1 MSPFEV
7 IRTCIEL
14 TFLSPAVLWVL
25 YFLLMQLKRS
35 HLDNKWKTWE
45 YMYAGPLVLAFYW
58 LDVYVN
64 YTIMSLFLWEFPKS
78 WKEEKLVTER
88 LTRYYFDKDGW
99 RKQVT
104 AWIGPLLLDPWD
116 PNGKHVGYK
125 PPEGK

>member
-1 MSPFEV
+1 
-7 IRTCIEL
+7 
-14 TFLSPAVLWVL
+14 
-25 YFLLMQLKRS
+25 
-35 HLDNKWKTWE
+35 
-45 YMYAGPLVLAFYW
+45 MYAGPLVLAFYW